1 MPPKRYVLF
10 IGDSGR
16 PGSER
21 DLEEYFGRR
30 YGPVKLIPVDGNP
43 RALIVRTTA
52 PVAEQL
58 KGMRDGFTVGGT
70 RLVPV
75 LTSGAVGNLKRRAR
89 EEVPNGQVHE

>member
-10 IGDSGR
+10 IGDSSCS
-16 PGSER
+16 GSER
-21 DLEEYFGRR
+21 DLEEYFSLR
-30 YGPVKLIPVDGNP
+30 YGPVKLISVDGNP
-43 RALIVRTTA
+43 RALIVRTTG

-58 KGMRDGFTVGGT
+58 KGRRDGFTVGGA

-89 EEVPNGQVHE
+89 EEGSNGQVHE